1 MTKETE
7 SEFFA
12 NPFELISVDETTA
25 PDGTEDEKWCRY
37 VIKQGSNEIIG
48 YSVGSARTVK
58 REAKLKVTEL
68 NLRRYGKKGP
78 PKPAK
83 AKGKA
88 A

>member
-1 MTKETE
+1 MTDETQ

-12 NPFELISVDETTA
+12 NPFELISVDETPA
-25 PDGTEDEKWCRY
+25 PDGTDGEKWCRY
-37 VIKQGSNEIIG
+37 IIKQGNNEIVG
-48 YSVGSARTVK
+48 YSAGSARTVT
-58 REAKLKVTEL
+58 REAKVKVTEL

-78 PKPAK
+78 PKPSK